1 MSFSCATF
9 YVEGIRNRGGRG
21 RALLFLCTIMIPPWR
36 IVAIK
41 ESFMGHGEQGQVMN
55 AFYQL
60 VRSKHVNDK
69 LFFNYIFETKKCNQ
83 KH

>member
-1 MSFSCATF
+1 
-9 YVEGIRNRGGRG
+9 
-21 RALLFLCTIMIPPWR
+21 MIPPWR
-36 IVAIK
+36 TVAFK